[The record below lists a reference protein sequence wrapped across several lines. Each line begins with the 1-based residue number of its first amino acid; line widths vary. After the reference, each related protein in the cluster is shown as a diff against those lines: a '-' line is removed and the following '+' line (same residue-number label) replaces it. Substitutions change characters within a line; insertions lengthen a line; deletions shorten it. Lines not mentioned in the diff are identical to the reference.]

1 MQIVQKRRL
10 QGVAAVLAAGT
21 GYAFMSILVKRAFQL
36 GLGPIQVI
44 ALQSWIASLVLLIYA
59 VVFKREIFRVSSH
72 TLWLLA
78 LQGVVGALGTS
89 LLYAYSLKY
98 LPISVAILLL
108 YLYPALVLAVGV
120 LIWHKRVGRQELL
133 ALLLT
138 LAGTTL
144 ASGIFSGVAGVAGV
158 GILLGL
164 AAAMAYAVFNIVGE
178 IVLAKVSPLVA
189 MCYTQWVCAIA
200 LLVILKGDIMSIPWQ
215 NTRTWEVGLL
225 LATVASILPF
235 YMILVGIERLGA
247 DQAAILSTFELPMT
261 FILAAVFLNE
271 FPTGDQWIGGSLVLG
286 GILLLNWRRNGEQRK
301 EETINKKWANYN
313 DDRT

>member
-1 MQIVQKRRL
+1 MQNVQKRRL

-59 VVFKREIFRVSSH
+59 VFFKRDIFRVPPH

-78 LQGVVGALGTS
+78 LQGMVGALGTS
-89 LLYAYSLKY
+89 LLYAFSLKF
-98 LPISVAILLL
+98 LPVSVAILLL
-108 YLYPALVLAVGV
+108 YLYPALVLAAGV
-120 LIWHKRVGRQELL
+120 IIWHKRVGRQELV

-144 ASGIFSGVAGVAGV
+144 ASGIFSGVSAVAWI
-158 GILLGL
+158 GIVLGL
-164 AAAMAYAVFNIVGE
+164 ASAVAYAVFNLVGE
-178 IVLAKVSPLVA
+178 IVLTKVSPLVA
-189 MCYTQWVCAIA
+189 MCFTQWVCAIA
-200 LLVILKGDIMSIPWQ
+200 LLVILKGDIMGIPWQ
-215 NTRTWEVGLL
+215 NAQTWEVGLL
-225 LATVASILPF
+225 LATVASIIPF
-235 YMILVGIERLGA
+235 YMILVGIEHLGS

-261 FILAAVFLNE
+261 FVLAAVYLNE

-286 GILLLNWRRNGEQRK
+286 GILLLNWRRNGEQRN
-301 EETINKKWANYN
+301 EQNINKKRAN
-313 DDRT
+313 

>member
-1 MQIVQKRRL
+1 MQNVEKRRL

-59 VVFKREIFRVSSH
+59 VFFKRKIFRVSPH

-89 LLYAYSLKY
+89 LLYAFSLKF
-98 LPISVAILLL
+98 LPVSVAILLL
-108 YLYPALVLAVGV
+108 YLYPALVLAAGV
-120 LIWHKRVGRQELL
+120 LIWHKRVGLQELV

-138 LAGTTL
+138 LVGTTL
-144 ASGIFSGVAGVAGV
+144 ASGIFSGVGAVAGI
-158 GILLGL
+158 GIILGL
-164 AAAMAYAVFNIVGE
+164 AAAMAYAVFNLVGE
-178 IVLAKVSPLVA
+178 IVLAKVSPLA
-189 MCYTQWVCAIA
+189 TMCFTQWVCAIA

-215 NTRTWEVGLL
+215 NTQTWEVGLL

-235 YMILVGIERLGA
+235 YMILVGIDRLGA
-247 DQAAILSTFELPMT
+247 DQTAILSTFELPMT
-261 FILAAVFLNE
+261 FIMAAFFLNE
-271 FPTGDQWIGGSLVLG
+271 FPTGEQWVGGSLVLG
-286 GILLLNWRRNGEQRK
+286 GILLLNWRRNVEQRI
-301 EETINKKWANYN
+301 EQTSYKKRAN
-313 DDRT
+313 

>member
-1 MQIVQKRRL
+1 VQNVQKRRL

-59 VVFKREIFRVSSH
+59 VLFKREIFRVSSH

-158 GILLGL
+158 AGVGILLGL

-178 IVLAKVSPLVA
+178 IVLAKVSPMVA
-189 MCYTQWVCAIA
+189 MCFTQWVCAIA

-225 LATVASILPF
+225 LATVASIIPF

-261 FILAAVFLNE
+261 FILAAVFLND

-286 GILLLNWRRNGEQRK
+286 GILLLNWRRNGEQRN
-301 EETINKKWANYN
+301 EETINKKWAN
-313 DDRT
+313 